1 MTGELIVTSS
11 GWVKSLATTAAVRKC
26 GRFGALAGVL
36 AAVAMVAGCASMFAR
51 PAPSS
56 LFQLEYTPRPGACRT
71 SFPASVRVWPLEASS
86 PYDQEAMVVLSDAAR
101 VRYSSQYSWVAQP
114 GKLVADWL
122 LRDLSQS
129 QLFPSVMTSG
139 ETFPSSFDL
148 GGRLF
153 AFSWQR
159 RGDRWEAV
167 LDVEITLVENR
178 SGQPRQVVLRKAY
191 RLVSK
196 PAPEHDPET
205 FARTMSSVV
214 GELSSKLQN
223 DLCTLAGQQSAP
235 SAAPALP

>member
-1 MTGELIVTSS
+1 VTSV
-11 GWVKSLATTAAVRKC
+11 GWVKSLASTVAVRKC
-26 GRFGALAGVL
+26 GLFGALAWLL
-36 AAVAMVAGCASMFAR
+36 AALAMVTGCAGMFAR

-139 ETFPSSFDL
+139 ESFPSSYDL

-167 LDVEITLVENR
+167 LDAEITLVENR
-178 SGQPRQVVLRKAY
+178 SGQPRQVVLRKPY
-191 RLVSK
+191 RLVSE
-196 PAPEHDPET
+196 PVPEHDPEA
-205 FARTMSSVV
+205 FSRTMSAVV

-223 DLCTLAGQQSAP
+223 ELCVLAGRMPAP
-235 SAAPALP
+235 SGGPAVP